1 LDSVSVERS
10 NSLGRST
17 ELVSNNKIMAKT
29 TKQKSTKQSP
39 KEKKEITKET
49 TKPTEIKETR
59 ETPKTYKLV
68 VTVNEKVS
76 ETETDD
82 LFSAIMSFKPDF
94 IRTAVSIEVTKNGK
108 TQQRYIYAN
117 RAKILFQN
125 RITLEIFIRD
135 ITLTL

>member
-1 LDSVSVERS
+1 MERS

-17 ELVSNNKIMAKT
+17 ELVSNKNIMAKT
-29 TKQKSTKQSP
+29 IKQKSTKQLP
-39 KEKKEITKET
+39 KEIKKTTETTKI
-49 TKPTEIKETR
+49 TKPTEKK

>member
-17 ELVSNNKIMAKT
+17 ELVSNKNIMAKT
-29 TKQKSTKQSP
+29 IKQKSTKQLP
-39 KEKKEITKET
+39 KEIKKTTETTKI
-49 TKPTEIKETR
+49 TKPTEKK

>member
-1 LDSVSVERS
+1 
-10 NSLGRST
+10 
-17 ELVSNNKIMAKT
+17 MAKT

-39 KEKKEITKET
+39 KEIKEIKKTTEATET
-49 TKPTEIKETR
+49 TKPTEKKETK

-82 LFSAIMSFKPDF
+82 LFGAIMSFKPDF

>member
-17 ELVSNNKIMAKT
+17 ELVSNNKIMVKT

-39 KEKKEITKET
+39 KEITTET
-49 TKPTEIKETR
+49 TKPTEIK